1 MKFNVNSKIKSNTNP
16 NTSVFKRKPFSYVQ
30 LEVVGFD
37 FSFDF
42 VFEVAVAFDLHPL
55 LTTPI
60 VLYRKWIKKAL
71 LFEPQASFNAFPFF
85 VMHNWAPEGR
95 WLCGRLLLLT
105 FLGGARKVSGCRAAP
120 GLLTINQP

>member
-1 MKFNVNSKIKSNTNP
+1 MM
-16 NTSVFKRKPFSYVQ
+16 R
-30 LEVVGFD
+30 D
-37 FSFDF
+37 
-42 VFEVAVAFDLHPL
+42 
-55 LTTPI
+55 
-60 VLYRKWIKKAL
+60 RKWIKKAL

-120 GLLTINQP
+120 GLQTVDQTKQINRRKKVNLKLKIASLTQPPNGAGFTRPTILIYQNSETEG